1 MKRILGIL
9 VLLASIGLVVTSCKK
24 EDKKINANL
33 IENTTIIKFE
43 REIVD
48 FGKLNDG
55 EKVTCSFKFKNAG
68 ESDLFISSVSANCG
82 CTVADYPR
90 EPISP
95 GEEGQITVTYDSS
108 NSSGLRISKEI
119 SVLTNTTPPTTTLRV
134 VADIL

>member
-68 ESDLFISSVSANCG
+68 ESDLIISSVSANCG

-90 EPISP
+90 EPIAP

>member
-68 ESDLFISSVSANCG
+68 KSDLIISSVSANCG